1 MRTTERLFAKRAFF
15 VGHTLCF
22 RKKWGNF
29 VTAYERGLFM
39 KSAFRFLVPLCF
51 LVGVGCADSDAVI
64 SGSLSQD
71 SFSVLQE
78 AGWESSA
85 GLSYC
90 EDEAYANEPTCH
102 LAEDVA
108 ELYQ

>member
-1 MRTTERLFAKRAFF
+1 
-15 VGHTLCF
+15 
-22 RKKWGNF
+22 
-29 VTAYERGLFM
+29 M

-78 AGWESSA
+78 ASWQASSVEL
-85 GLSYC
+85 GSC
-90 EDEAYANEPTCH
+90 EEAVYAEDAVYSENSTCH

-108 ELYQ
+108 ELHQ